1 MLTRPTI
8 NVSSE
13 NFHHVFFRV
22 TGDADLGAVS
32 VGGDVELFVIVEE
45 AEDVGGGWG
54 CGRRVSWGLLGVL
67 LVTMLA
73 YH

>member
-32 VGGDVELFVIVEE
+32 VGGDVELFVVVEQ

-54 CGRRVSWGLLGVL
+54 CEAWLVSQGFWVCCQS
-67 LVTMLA
+67 
-73 YH
+73 